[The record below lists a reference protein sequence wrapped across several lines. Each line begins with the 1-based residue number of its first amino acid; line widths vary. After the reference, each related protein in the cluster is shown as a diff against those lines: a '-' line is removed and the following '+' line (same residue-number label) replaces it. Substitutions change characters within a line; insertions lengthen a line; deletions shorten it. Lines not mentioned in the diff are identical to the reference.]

1 MAKKKKSGGTL
12 GLVVALVVAMF
23 ILVPS
28 FRVVVL
34 DLLEPVLGELRE
46 VNPFGS

>member
-1 MAKKKKSGGTL
+1 MASKSKSGGSL
-12 GLVVALVVAMF
+12 GLIVALAVAMF

-28 FRVVVL
+28 FRAVVL

-46 VNPFGS
+46 ANPFGS